1 VPSREPS
8 WWYSAQTSLAAR
20 SLAPA
25 AWIFAT
31 FARRRLLRAPLY
43 RSTLPVV
50 CIGNF
55 TAGGTGKTPLA
66 LSLAAALRQRGHAPA
81 FLTRGYGA
89 DVSVPTLADPARH
102 TARDVGDEALLL
114 ARAGAVMVSADRVA
128 GARAIE
134 DLQPAADV
142 ILMDDGLQNPG
153 LAKDLTIAV
162 VDGAR
167 LFGNGRV
174 IPAGP
179 LRAPLGVQVQRTDLV
194 VVNGTPQERDAVAR
208 RLASEGYTGPV
219 AVARAEPAEELSWLA
234 GRSVLAYAGI
244 GNPDRFYRL
253 IERLGGRLA
262 ATRTFAD
269 HHAYTA
275 ADCAALL
282 AAADELGAELVTTEK
297 DLVRLRDE
305 SPDHARLRR
314 QSRTLPITLRFD
326 DDADEAIVT
335 RIAALIEARRPH
347 RAPP

>member
-1 VPSREPS
+1 
-8 WWYSAQTSLAAR
+8 
-20 SLAPA
+20 LAPA
-25 AWIFAT
+25 AWIYAA
-31 FARRRLLRAPLY
+31 FARRRLAGAPLY

-66 LSLAAALRQRGHAPA
+66 LCLAALLRRRGLASS

-89 DVSVPTLADPARH
+89 NVSAPTLADPARH

-114 ARAGAVMVSADRVA
+114 ARAGPVMVSADRAA

-134 DLQPAADV
+134 SLGLAADV

-167 LFGNGRV
+167 VFGNGRV

-179 LRAPLGVQVQRTDLV
+179 LRAPLAAQLQRTDMI
-194 VVNGTPQERDAVAR
+194 VVNGTPSERDAVAR
-208 RLASEGYTGPV
+208 RVASEGYAGPV
-219 AVARAEPAEELSWLA
+219 TAARAEPVEETSWLA
-234 GRSVLAYAGI
+234 GQSVLAYAGI
-244 GNPDRFYRL
+244 GNPERFYGL

-275 ADCAALL
+275 ADCSALL
-282 AAADELGAELVTTEK
+282 AAAGNHGALLVTTEK

-314 QSRTLPITLRFD
+314 QSRTLPIALRFD
-326 DDADEAIVT
+326 DDADEAIVA
-335 RIAALIEARRPH
+335 RIAALIEARRAR

>member
-8 WWYSAQTSLAAR
+8 WWYSGEASLAAHA
-20 SLAPA
+20 LAPA
-25 AWIFAT
+25 AGIYAA
-31 FARRRLLRAPLY
+31 FARRRLNRLPAY

-66 LSLAAALRQRGHAPA
+66 LFLASALRRLGVAPA

-89 DVSVPTLADPARH
+89 AVAAPTLADPARH

-114 ARAGAVMVSADRVA
+114 ARAGPVMVSADRAA

-134 DLQPAADV
+134 AMARPADL

-167 LFGNGRV
+167 VFGNGRV

-179 LRAPLGVQVQRTDLV
+179 LRAPLAAQLQRTDV
-194 VVNGTPQERDAVAR
+194 IVVNGTPAERDAVALR
-208 RLASEGYTGPV
+208 VAAEGYTGPV
-219 AVARAEPAEELSWLA
+219 ACARAEPSGETAWLA

-253 IERLGGRLA
+253 VERLGGRLA

-269 HHAYTA
+269 HHPYTA
-275 ADCAALL
+275 ADCSALL
-282 AAADELGAELVTTEK
+282 AAAADLGAELVTTEK
-297 DLVRLRDE
+297 DLMRLRDD
-305 SPDHARLRR
+305 SGDHARLRNA
-314 QSRTLPITLRFD
+314 SRTLPIALRFD
-326 DDADEAIVT
+326 DGGDDQIVA
-335 RIAALIEARRPH
+335 RVAALVADRARRPTV
-347 RAPP
+347 P